1 MNVLSISSRNYEEQ
15 EKFPEKF
22 FLTGYQDFL
31 SLVIWTMY
39 YSQLKLNRWFFPKP
53 LLLKSEKFLFHY
65 SFGATKLEDLLLI
78 QGFSTI
84 FF

>member
-1 MNVLSISSRNYEEQ
+1 
-15 EKFPEKF
+15 
-22 FLTGYQDFL
+22 
-31 SLVIWTMY
+31 MY

-84 FF
+84 FFLKNIGSNFNGIAIYSEVVIILFPRRMMLI